1 MEVEESAGVGGNS
14 GPESLERESDM
25 MVFWAREGGRAR
37 QCLRDIVSD
46 VIVAVTIANV
56 IA

>member
-1 MEVEESAGVGGNS
+1 VEVEESAGVGGNS